1 MDALLSSFGT
11 LTTRSPREERQT
23 LRENLNLLENVLN
36 TESDFSSIHVQELV
50 ASLERW
56 NEIYRTQITWD
67 LYMYP
72 EHMHENIK
80 TIIQYFD
87 SLNLS
92 SNVRDKLIVTRN
104 LYVKMIS
111 MIN

>member
-67 LYMYP
+67 LDMYP
-72 EHMHENIK
+72 EHMYDSINRIK
-80 TIIQYFD
+80 QYFT
-87 SLNLS
+87 SINLS
-92 SNVRDKLIVTRN
+92 SNIRDKLIETRN
-104 LYVKMIS
+104 LYTEMLDNI
-111 MIN
+111 

>member
-1 MDALLSSFGT
+1 MDTLLFSFGT
-11 LTTRSPREERQT
+11 LTTRSPQEETQT
-23 LRENLNLLENVLN
+23 LRKNLELLENVLSLEGN
-36 TESDFSSIHVQELV
+36 FSSIHVQELV

-67 LYMYP
+67 LDMYP
-72 EHMHENIK
+72 EHMHENIRR
-80 TIIQYFD
+80 IIQYFD

-92 SNVRDKLIVTRN
+92 SNVRDKLIITRN
-104 LYVKMIS
+104 LYVTMNS